1 MVKTKQ
7 EYPLVLTITNPAADD
22 VSPSDCA
29 QTPWIRCHFLVSVS
43 LGCNHKTHSD
53 KIDGLE
59 HFFHALRLPRKVTD
73 SWIRILG
80 KCSMHGTTKYSQ
92 WNASKSNYGIELNWS
107 QSMDWVPLSSAIER
121 IKHLRLG
128 WMGSI
133 NFVGIKILANLAS
146 DKEHCREPVLIPT
159 SDSQDEVVLMHGPL
173 AFPGT

>member
-43 LGCNHKTHSD
+43 LGCNHKTHGD

-59 HFFHALRLPRKVTD
+59 HFFMLCACRERLPIAVFKLV
-73 SWIRILG
+73 RIIG
-80 KCSMHGTTKYSQ
+80 KCSMHGKTKYSQ
-92 WNASKSNYGIELNWS
+92 WNASKSNYGIEVHWS

-121 IKHLRLG
+121 ITYNVALCELDCRTNRNQSNSFR
-128 WMGSI
+128 SI
-133 NFVGIKILANLAS
+133 GFSRNV
-146 DKEHCREPVLIPT
+146 DKNPITKEKQSL
-159 SDSQDEVVLMHGPL
+159 
-173 AFPGT
+173 